1 MTNTDKGLNNGSGLL
16 LLLAL
21 LILLGIILT
30 PIVLSFA
37 WFVVLLILNTCAQLF
52 DAAG

>member
-21 LILLGIILT
+21 LIPLGIPWILDAVW
-30 PIVLSFA
+30 PALYVLF
-37 WFVVLLILNTCAQLF
+37 WLICGMPNGLV
-52 DAAG
+52 